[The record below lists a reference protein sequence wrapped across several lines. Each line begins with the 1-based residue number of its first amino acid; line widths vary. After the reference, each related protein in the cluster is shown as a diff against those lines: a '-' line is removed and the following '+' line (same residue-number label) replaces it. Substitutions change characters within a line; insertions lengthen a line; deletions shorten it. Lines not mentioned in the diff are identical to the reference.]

1 MYPFLL
7 LQVYTAADSDTFPS
21 WLHHIGL
28 VRMSCV
34 LAGSLVDHMA
44 VCSYLI
50 WQISWVAVSFVFLL
64 LACFLKYW
72 VFCFVVYIPAPS
84 ISSITDWVV
93 LFSFCCPFICA
104 DLISTAAMLLVPASL
119 ALTSSQTH
127 STFGSCCQRST
138 GEDIRLLVGCHLKE
152 TLHCCLVTSVVFSM
166 SCAFN
171 SAQLYSLE
179 DLMALGCRSVYKP
192 FKSKWQSMY
201 LLLYVHS

>member
-7 LQVYTAADSDTFPS
+7 LQVYTTADSDTFPS

-104 DLISTAAMLLVPASL
+104 DLISTAAMLLVPASPPL
-119 ALTSSQTH
+119 AIPRAH
-127 STFGSCCQRST
+127 SASPAPKTTQMSDHGWAAIQR
-138 GEDIRLLVGCHLKE
+138 R
-152 TLHCCLVTSVVFSM
+152 HCTAAESLQWCSVMPVLIEHRQITI
-166 SCAFN
+166 CYAP
-171 SAQLYSLE
+171 Y
-179 DLMALGCRSVYKP
+179 
-192 FKSKWQSMY
+192 W
-201 LLLYVHS
+201 